1 MTISSTPALPETFA
15 AFAETF
21 ETMAQAAVSRFSYDP
36 SRSDITFGPHGE
48 LAALVRSATT
58 LEGGLIEQ
66 GLRLLLDADPRFLVI
81 EPVIRLPI
89 LKEAVAAVKSNDF
102 KSLAKVRFD
111 PKSYTANHYAPDLIV
126 IDRARQ
132 LGHMLELKRCSQSFG
147 KGYLKMLQSKMRAA
161 TLVLPHMLF
170 YRGYPAV
177 SDVHMQIV
185 DCEDTDHR
193 DLVVGTRDLDHT
205 FDCPGL
211 GAALDFLR
219 HRFALAVQAR
229 IDHCIGG
236 DDDRRGP
243 DPAHDAVP
251 DAFEPAD
258 RSAPEAAVT
267 PAQPPA
273 LGAVTVTVGCK
284 RGRYSKGSE
293 AATSGPVP
301 AVGEMSSSDALAQA
315 PRTPRPDFP
324 ASIST
329 GAIDPEHPGDDPA
342 TIIALALRMGLMG
355 QVDGTRLPPALEE
368 GLRELAEEGEPAAI
382 MVRDWLDR
390 VLVSKPHAA
399 DAA

>member
-1 MTISSTPALPETFA
+1 
-15 AFAETF
+15 
-21 ETMAQAAVSRFSYDP
+21 
-36 SRSDITFGPHGE
+36 
-48 LAALVRSATT
+48 
-58 LEGGLIEQ
+58 
-66 GLRLLLDADPRFLVI
+66 
-81 EPVIRLPI
+81 
-89 LKEAVAAVKSNDF
+89 
-102 KSLAKVRFD
+102 
-111 PKSYTANHYAPDLIV
+111 
-126 IDRARQ
+126 
-132 LGHMLELKRCSQSFG
+132 MLELKRCSQSFG

-185 DCEDTDHR
+185 DCEDSDDR

-205 FDCPGL
+205 FDCPGI
-211 GAALDFLR
+211 GAALDHLR

-236 DDDRRGP
+236 NDRRDP

-251 DAFEPAD
+251 DDSDPAD
-258 RSAPEAAVT
+258 RSAPEVAVA

-273 LGAVTVTVGCK
+273 LGAVTVTVGRK
-284 RGRYSKGSE
+284 RGRPSKGAE
-293 AATSGPVP
+293 AATV
-301 AVGEMSSSDALAQA
+301 AQA
-315 PRTPRPDFP
+315 RRTPRPDYP

-329 GAIDPEHPGDDPA
+329 GAIDPAHPGDDPA

-355 QVDGTRLPPALEE
+355 QVDGTGLPPALDTS
-368 GLRELAEEGEPAAI
+368 LRDLADEGEPAAV

-390 VLVSKPHAA
+390 VLVSKPYAA

>member
-21 ETMAQAAVSRFSYDP
+21 EAMAQAAVSRFSYDP
-36 SRSDITFGPHGE
+36 TRSDITFGRHGE

-102 KSLAKVRFD
+102 RSLAKVRFD
-111 PKSYTANHYAPDLIV
+111 PKSYTALHYAPDLIV

-132 LGHMLELKRCSQSFG
+132 LAHMLELKRCSQSFG

-185 DCEDTDHR
+185 DCEDSDHR
-193 DLVVGTRDLDHT
+193 DLVVGTSDLDHT
-205 FDCPGL
+205 FDCPGI
-211 GAALDFLR
+211 GAALDHLR

-229 IDHCIGG
+229 IDHCIGA
-236 DDDRRGP
+236 DDRRDP
-243 DPAHDAVP
+243 DPAHDAVL
-251 DAFEPAD
+251 DGFEIAEQ
-258 RSAPEAAVT
+258 SAAEATVS

-273 LGAVTVTVGCK
+273 LGAVTVTVGRK
-284 RGRYSKGSE
+284 RGRPSKGSE
-293 AATSGPVP
+293 AATPGSALGT
-301 AVGEMSSSDALAQA
+301 MSSSDALAQVR
-315 PRTPRPDFP
+315 RTPRPDFP

-329 GAIDPEHPGDDPA
+329 GKIDPANPGEDPA
-342 TIIALALRMGLMG
+342 AIIAMAVRMGLMG
-355 QVDGTRLPPALEE
+355 QVDRTGLPAALRDA
-368 GLRELAEEGEPAAI
+368 LRDLANQGEPAAE
-382 MVRDWLDR
+382 MVLDWLDR
-390 VLVSKPHAA
+390 VLLSKLSG
-399 DAA
+399 DAGSA